1 MLTSLL
7 AFVAILLSE
16 DLWVL
21 HGIRSRNNK
30 AVTDRIAAEV
40 QNESFGAKHVAYF
53 ASQCLLTPVTPF
65 AQGSSLQM

>member
-1 MLTSLL
+1 MLMSLL

-21 HGIRSRNNK
+21 HGIRSSNNK
-30 AVTDRIAAEV
+30 AMTDRIEV
-40 QNESFGAKHVAYF
+40 QNYSFGSRHIAYF

-65 AQGSSLQM
+65 A